1 MEATTQVTQSI
12 VDEFVG
18 VCHGNAARVRELLAE
33 YPELATTDASWIETP
48 IQAAAQLANREIA
61 DMLIERGAPIDICTA
76 AVFGMKDKVEEMLSA
91 DPALRSATGAHGIPV
106 LYFPVVGGHKDIAEI
121 LLAAGADVNAGAGG
135 TTPLHGAAMF
145 NRKEMAEWLLANGAD
160 PALPNYEGKSAKQVA
175 EEGGKTDVAEV
186 L

>member
-1 MEATTQVTQSI
+1 MEATEQVTQAI

-33 YPELATTDASWIETP
+33 YPMLATTDASWIETP

-76 AVFGMKDKVEEMLSA
+76 AVFGMKEKVREMLQA

-106 LYFPVVGGHKDIAEI
+106 MYFPVVGGHKEIAEDI
-121 LLAAGADVNAGAGG
+121 LAAGADVNAGAGG

-145 NRKEMAEWLLANGAD
+145 NRKEMAQWLLANGAD
-160 PALPNYEGKSAKQVA
+160 PALPNYEGKTARQVA
-175 EEGGKTDVAEV
+175 QDAGHTELAE
-186 L
+186 LL